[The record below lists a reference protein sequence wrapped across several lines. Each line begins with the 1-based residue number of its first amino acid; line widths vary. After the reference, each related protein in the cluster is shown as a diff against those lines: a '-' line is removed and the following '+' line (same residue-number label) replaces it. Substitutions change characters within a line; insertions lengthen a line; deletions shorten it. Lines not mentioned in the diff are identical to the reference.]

1 MRRETGNQLKIKTKM
16 AAHVGETHDP
26 GELEDLQMILS
37 LADDADEEFV
47 EDVMLKDAEPFEG
60 KEVTSVFQRLS
71 SSCEESESR
80 FACGKLS
87 KIDNDGAAVD
97 RLGTFIR
104 ELNDVVQRI
113 ARILKSLKLSCFS
126 GKGKA
131 KQIDTLEKFLST
143 VEVVNIKYPEKVC
156 TIFFS

>member
-1 MRRETGNQLKIKTKM
+1 MRRETGNQLKT
-16 AAHVGETHDP
+16 HVGETHDP

-80 FACGKLS
+80 FACEKLS

-97 RLGTFIR
+97 GLGTFIR

-113 ARILKSLKLSCFS
+113 GQNSQKFESFMLFWQGQS
-126 GKGKA
+126 KA
-131 KQIDTLEKFLST
+131 D
-143 VEVVNIKYPEKVC
+143 
-156 TIFFS
+156 